1 MRRNMVII
9 GVILFFVG
17 LAMTIIASN
26 VLKDFEELVKN
37 IIGTIGFF
45 IWFFSIPTIIVGY
58 LMKEK

>member
-1 MRRNMVII
+1 MVII

-26 VLKDFEELVKN
+26 VLKDFDELVKN

-45 IWFFSIPTIIVGY
+45 IWFFSIPTTIVGY
-58 LMKEK
+58 IMKEK

>member
-58 LMKEK
+58 IMTEK